1 MCARFTLFTPGG
13 VLAERF
19 HLTQP
24 PDLAPRYNIAPSQ
37 PIPVIGT
44 KAGGQGR
51 GLALFR
57 WGFTP
62 HWADADSGPKPVNA
76 RIETVATSPV
86 FGDAF
91 RKRRCLVP
99 ADGYYEWRTA
109 GRKKLP
115 VRFHLKDG
123 KPFAFAGIWDVWAGP
138 QGKVFSVAILTTPP
152 NELAAAVHDRMPAIL
167 PPDAEAAWLDP
178 ALTDPD
184 QLLPL
189 LSPYPAE
196 RMVADPANPALNK
209 STFEGSACLEV
220 PQSVG

>member
-62 HWADADSGPKPVNA
+62 HWAEADSGPRPVNA
-76 RIETVATSPV
+76 RIETVASSPV
-86 FGDAF
+86 FGDAL

-99 ADGYYEWRTA
+99 ADGYYEWRSA
-109 GRKKLP
+109 GRRKLP
-115 VRFHLKDG
+115 VRFRLKDG
-123 KPFAFAGIWDVWAGP
+123 KPFAFAGVWDVWPGP
-138 QGKVFSVAILTTPP
+138 QGKVFSVAILTTSP
-152 NELAAAVHDRMPAIL
+152 NELAATVHDRMPAIL

-184 QLLPL
+184 RLLPL
-189 LSPYPAE
+189 LAPYPAAE
-196 RMVADPANPALNK
+196 MAADPANPALNK
-209 STFEGSACLEV
+209 STFEGPACLEV
-220 PQSVG
+220 PAGVA